1 LENCLNTTRIVIEG
15 KRATIN
21 NRIDIIL
28 TQQEMTTNEPWNR
41 IIELDAKG
49 EPTGCF
55 ICNKPCYVG
64 LSLPEHDSSSGT
76 FFYVCEEHQTD
87 SDILRNNDLNG
98 ILTYITRYQNRLS
111 EARLRSLK

>member
-1 LENCLNTTRIVIEG
+1 
-15 KRATIN
+15 
-21 NRIDIIL
+21 
-28 TQQEMTTNEPWNR
+28 MTTNEPWNR

-49 EPTGCF
+49 EPAGCF

-64 LSLPEHDSSSGT
+64 LSLPEHDNSSRT

-87 SDILRNNDLNG
+87 SELLGILRNNDLNG

-111 EARLRSLK
+111 EARLRSVK